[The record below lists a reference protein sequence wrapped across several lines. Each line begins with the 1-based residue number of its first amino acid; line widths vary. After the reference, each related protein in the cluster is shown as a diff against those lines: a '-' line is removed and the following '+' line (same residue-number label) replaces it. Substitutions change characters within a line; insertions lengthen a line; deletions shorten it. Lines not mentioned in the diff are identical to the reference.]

1 MVNDVRKV
9 GINGLTGRVC
19 CIAALALLGISS
31 AWGADEPMKP
41 PTAPKTTEIKAQAF
55 APSGMDTLTAIFTR
69 HSVRKYTDQPI
80 SDETVNILLRA
91 AMRAP
96 SARNEQSWEFIVIR
110 DKNILKQFPTF
121 SPFAAHVPGAQVAIV
136 VVGNKKLEAVPGLWI
151 PDCSNA
157 AMSILLA
164 AHSMG
169 LGAVWTTLY
178 PYEERMAGARKLLN
192 LPDNIVPLTVIPL
205 GYPASGEQGHAED
218 RFKPAKIHGE
228 RW

>member
-1 MVNDVRKV
+1 MVHGKEAGMKRLI
-9 GINGLTGRVC
+9 GGVC
-19 CIAALALLGISS
+19 CVAILLMLPAS
-31 AWGADEPMKP
+31 AVWGAGEPAKTS
-41 PTAPKTTEIKAQAF
+41 TAPKAAEMKTQA
-55 APSGMDTLTAIFTR
+55 PLLSGMDALTAIFTR
-69 HSVRKYTDQPI
+69 HSIRKYTDQPV
-80 SDETVNILLRA
+80 SDDTVRILLQA
-91 AMRAP
+91 AMSAP

-110 DKNILKQFPTF
+110 SKETLKQFPGF

-136 VVGNKKLEAVPGLWI
+136 VLGNKKLEAAPGLWV

-157 AMSILLA
+157 TMNILLA

-192 LPDNIVPLTVIPL
+192 LPDHIVPLTVVPI
-205 GYPASGEQGHAED
+205 GYPAEQKPKAD
-218 RFKPAKIHGE
+218 RFTPAKVHYE